1 LDPLRVLGQKSC
13 QKNDHFL
20 LGQLE
25 KLIFHK
31 NLDVFFLKFLNT
43 HARNI
48 LFVDDT
54 PYKFLF
60 NDSCSVIFLES
71 FESTGSNR
79 DYLLSTVLPYLVLL
93 HLSKFNVQTYM
104 KPNPFGTIRSI
115 SWSAPYYNM
124 LFEYCSSIC
133 DIMYCTKGKLNF
145 FCDTFII
152 IFNIS
157 I

>member
-1 LDPLRVLGQKSC
+1 LDKIKEKTNISLDPLRVLGQKSC

-31 NLDVFFLKFLNT
+31 NLDVFFLKFFNT

-48 LFVDDT
+48 FFVDDT
-54 PYKFLF
+54 PYKFIF

-71 FESTGSNR
+71 FESTDSNG

-93 HLSKFNVQTYM
+93 HSSKFNVQTYM

-115 SWSAPYYNM
+115 S
-124 LFEYCSSIC
+124 
-133 DIMYCTKGKLNF
+133 
-145 FCDTFII
+145 
-152 IFNIS
+152 
-157 I
+157 